1 MDANWRTDRERE
13 DRDEHHHRHRG
24 APPPSS
30 PDRPL
35 ARRPR
40 DRRHVR
46 GAASLL
52 FIEVA
57 SYLGDEAPQ
66 PTHAPEVAGVAALVA
81 LFVCL
86 PRLSARVRAWG
97 WSLSG
102 VVAYLTV
109 STADWLADG
118 SFLASPVLPLLAALS
133 GGALLMAGVLLA
145 YSGACARSSAA
156 TAG

>member
-1 MDANWRTDRERE
+1 MSTTT
-13 DRDEHHHRHRG
+13 G
-24 APPPSS
+24 AEG
-30 PDRPL
+30 RL
-35 ARRPR
+35 RRPR
-40 DRRHVR
+40 RIIPWLA
-46 GAASLL
+46 GLGIAATFAAAASLL

-81 LFVCL
+81 LLVCL

-156 TAG
+156 TAP